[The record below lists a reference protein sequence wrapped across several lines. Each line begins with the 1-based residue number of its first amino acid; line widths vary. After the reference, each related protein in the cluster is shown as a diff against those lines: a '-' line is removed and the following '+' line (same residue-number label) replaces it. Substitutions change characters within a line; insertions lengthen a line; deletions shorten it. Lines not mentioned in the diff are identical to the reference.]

1 MKKRSASMFS
11 GDRGRR
17 VCALLMGFV
26 LLCCGIPVSAETVEE
41 RVLAQQGM
49 TVESNEIP
57 GWPTGPVVTAGSAI
71 LIEAET
77 GAVLYAKNIHA
88 RQYPASTTKILTT
101 LIASERCSLDEWVTF
116 SRDAIYDTPSD
127 SNHIAMDVGQQ
138 LTMEDCLNA
147 ILIRSA
153 NEVSFAV
160 AEHITGTD
168 WQDFAEIMNQRAA
181 ELGCVDSNFVN
192 PNGLPDEN
200 HYTSAYDL
208 AMIGK
213 AFFANELLCRISM
226 TPRLHILP
234 NDHMPYE
241 KLENSKIELLP
252 GRSYGYEDLVGV
264 KTGYTNA
271 ARFSVVSC
279 AERDGMKLICVVLRD
294 ESPAHYED
302 TIALFN
308 YGFGNF
314 TKVNVSQV
322 ETKYDIGS
330 TGLFYGENDIFGSSR
345 PLLSLNREDCIVLPR
360 TVDFEDVTSTISYDT
375 ADEGQAAVIHYN
387 YQGVDLGSV
396 SVDLAATQEQGYGF
410 HSGRPEETAGGD
422 HVPDFIFV
430 DVTKLLLWAGILA
443 AAGLAAWALRHFLKE
458 YHFPARRTNTRRIWL
473 KDRRKHHPTEY
484 EEEQEMSVAQ
494 LRRRQVKEARRRLR
508 HREEEPEEAGPSA
521 AQLRRQEVKEARR
534 RLQRREED
542 EGQEISYRQL
552 RRQEVK
558 EARRRLQR
566 REEDERPGTS
576 YIRLHRQEVKEA
588 RRRQQRRDYEE
599 KPAPG
604 YRQLLGQEVKEA
616 RRRQKRRDYE
626 EKPAPDSRRLLG
638 QEAREARRRQKRRD
652 YQEKTGPGFF
662 SQHRQ
667 EVKEARRRQLRRR
680 QGVNPQQGYRQLHEL
695 PEEEIFYER
704 PEDQ

>member
-1 MKKRSASMFS
+1 MKKMLASVAF
-11 GDRGRR
+11 GNRGRR
-17 VCALLMGFV
+17 VCAWLIGLA
-26 LLCCGIPVSAETVEE
+26 LLCCGMSTSAETVEE
-41 RVLAQQGM
+41 RIQAQQNM

-77 GAVLYAKNIHA
+77 GAILYAKNIHA

-101 LIASERCSLDEWVTF
+101 LIASEQCDLNEWVTF

-160 AEHITGTD
+160 AEHITGTS
-168 WQDFAEIMNQRAA
+168 WQDFAAIMNQRAA
-181 ELGCVDSNFVN
+181 ELGCVDSHFVN

-226 TPRLHILP
+226 TSRLHILP

-322 ETKYDIGS
+322 ETKYDIGN

-360 TVDFEDVTSTISYDT
+360 TVEFADVTSAISYDT
-375 ADEGQAAVIHYN
+375 EDEGQAAVIHYS
-387 YQGVDLGSV
+387 YQGVDLGSA
-396 SVDLAATQEQGYGF
+396 SVDLAAVQEQGHGF
-410 HSGRPEETAGGD
+410 NSSQPEETAGGD
-422 HVPDFIFV
+422 SVPDFVFI
-430 DVTKLLLWAGILA
+430 DVTKIFIWTGILA
-443 AAGLAAWALRHFLKE
+443 VVIFVICGGRHFLKE
-458 YHFPARRTNTRRIWL
+458 YHFPVRRKNTRRSWL

-484 EEEQEMSVAQ
+484 EEEQEVSVT
-494 LRRRQVKEARRRLR
+494 
-508 HREEEPEEAGPSA
+508 
-521 AQLRRQEVKEARR
+521 QLRRQQVKEARR
-534 RLQRREED
+534 RLQRREEASEESGPSAAQLHRQQVRQARRRQRLRED
-542 EGQEISYRQL
+542 EERQEISYRQL
-552 RRQEVK
+552 HRQEVK
-558 EARRRLQR
+558 EARRRQQG

-588 RRRQQRRDYEE
+588 RRRQHRRDYEE
-599 KPAPG
+599 KPGPG

-616 RRRQKRRDYE
+616 RRRQHRRE
-626 EKPAPDSRRLLG
+626 
-638 QEAREARRRQKRRD
+638 QK
-652 YQEKTGPGFF
+652 EKTGPGFF
-662 SQHRQ
+662 SLHRQ
-667 EVKEARRRQLRRR
+667 EVREARRRLLRRR
-680 QGVNPQQGYRQLHEL
+680 QGVNQQPGYRQLHEL
-695 PEEEIFYER
+695 PEEEMFYER
-704 PEDQ
+704 PEDK